1 MWFRGLVGFIAGAVA
16 IALAVTLRP
25 SSGVSDVAHKSVQF
39 QLAFTGQ
46 SIYEYRTKTGKWP
59 AQIDDLAMTSLPI
72 MSPYW
77 KYELDNEL
85 IVVVWHKNLKSD
97 PRENTGHILAYY
109 NKGLISELGQSWVCW
124 GDLRTEYIKTE
135 DLRAYLKNLKE

>member
-1 MWFRGLVGFIAGAVA
+1 
-16 IALAVTLRP
+16 
-25 SSGVSDVAHKSVQF
+25 
-39 QLAFTGQ
+39 
-46 SIYEYRTKTGKWP
+46 
-59 AQIDDLAMTSLPI
+59 

-135 DLRAYLKNLKE
+135 DLRAYLNNLKD